1 MTKVVAVSMN
11 CGASINLRI
20 GDKQGENPGEW
31 RMLPKETG
39 FTAITDAVVE
49 TVAATLNARLRKVLV
64 YRIPAEAFAQ
74 AQGPSISGT
83 AV

>member
-1 MTKVVAVSMN
+1 
-11 CGASINLRI
+11 
-20 GDKQGENPGEW
+20 
-31 RMLPKETG
+31 MLPKETG